1 MQENEKCISA
11 ILKNLQVC
19 ESYEDQGEKTRQ
31 EVKNLLDELDKYAG
45 KVRAY
50 YRQKYELDKPP
61 AARIEL
67 GRKICELREQGLE
80 PNEIMKR
87 LGVKRGSYY
96 YLIAEYN
103 QWGRK

>member
-19 ESYEDQGEKTRQ
+19 ESYEDQREETRQ
-31 EVKNLLDELDKYAG
+31 EVKKLLD
-45 KVRAY
+45 
-50 YRQKYELDKPP
+50 ELDKPP

-96 YLIAEYN
+96 YLIVEYN